1 LDPSIGVSVAYEA
14 AKAPS
19 SVVLLVYVLG
29 LSLLP
34 FVAVM
39 ASSYIKLVVV
49 MHLLRNALGIQ
60 QIPPNLA
67 LNGLAI
73 ILSAYIMAPALST
86 SFEAIVN
93 SGIDPRNPDVGMLST
108 VLSEAAQPI
117 IDFMLKHSDS
127 NQRDFFVRAS
137 LDLWPADFAAKTTD
151 KNLLI
156 LLPAFTMSELKAAF
170 EIGFLLYM
178 PFIAIDLIV
187 SNILLAMGMMM
198 VSPMTISLPFKLLLF
213 VVVDGWTKLVHGL
226 VMSYA

>member
-1 LDPSIGVSVAYEA
+1 MDPSVDIPSMFEVS
-14 AKAPS
+14 KAPS
-19 SVVLLVYVLG
+19 TVILLIYVLG
-29 LSLLP
+29 MALLP

-49 MHLLRNALGIQ
+49 IHLLRNALGIQ

-67 LNGLAI
+67 VNGLAI
-73 ILSAYIMAPALST
+73 ILSIFIMAPQLSSSLDAVT
-86 SFEAIVN
+86 S
-93 SGIDPRNPDVGMLST
+93 SGLDPKNPNIEVLT
-108 VLSEAAQPI
+108 ETLSEAAKPI
-117 IDFMLKHSDS
+117 TEFMLKHSDS
-127 NQRDFFVRAS
+127 EQREYFIRAS
-137 LDLWPADFAAKTTD
+137 KDLWPEEFAAKTTE
-151 KNLLI
+151 NSLLI

-213 VVVDGWTKLVHGL
+213 VVVDGWTKLIHGL
-226 VMSYA
+226 VMSYS

>member
-1 LDPSIGVSVAYEA
+1 MDASIDLPVVFEAVKTPSMVI
-14 AKAPS
+14 
-19 SVVLLVYVLG
+19 LLAYVLA

-73 ILSAYIMAPALST
+73 ILSIFIMAP
-86 SFEAIVN
+86 
-93 SGIDPRNPDVGMLST
+93 
-108 VLSEAAQPI
+108 VLSSTFNEIMNSSLDPSSPTVDDLSDMFKVASEPVVE
-117 IDFMLKHSDS
+117 FMMKHSDS
-127 NQRDFFVRAS
+127 DQRDFFIRAS
-137 LDLWPADFAAKTTD
+137 ADLWPADFSMNATER
-151 KNLLI
+151 NLLI

-170 EIGFLLYM
+170 EVGFLLYM

-226 VMSYA
+226 VMSYS

>member
-1 LDPSIGVSVAYEA
+1 MDPSTDVPAIFEA
-14 AKAPS
+14 IKSPS
-19 SVVLLVYVLG
+19 MLVLLVYVLG
-29 LSLLP
+29 MSLLP

-73 ILSAYIMAPALST
+73 ILTAYIMAPALST
-86 SFEAIVN
+86 SFEAVTL
-93 SGIDPRNPDVGMLST
+93 GGLDPKNPTVETLTGTLST
-108 VLSEAAQPI
+108 AAEPI
-117 IDFMLKHSDS
+117 IDFMMKHSDS
-127 NQRDFFVRAS
+127 DQREFFIRAS
-137 LDLWPADFAAKTTD
+137 ADLWPAEFHSNTTER
-151 KNLLI
+151 NLLI

-213 VVVDGWTKLVHGL
+213 VVVDGWTKLIHGL